1 MTNYL
6 HQGYKLNS
14 PRGEYTIEAVLGRG
28 ATAIACSADRCIE
41 QPKCRI
47 RYRNPNSR
55 RTAKRYKVNIHSR
68 SLLS

>member
-28 ATAIACSADRCIE
+28 ATAIAYIVSFDSGNGLISKRILKECYRDCSRLWYI
-41 QPKCRI
+41 QIGKS
-47 RYRNPNSR
+47 Y
-55 RTAKRYKVNIHSR
+55 
-68 SLLS
+68 